1 MKERLEFSKRLIA
14 AIEQAGY
21 EPRAS
26 VVERNF
32 NLRYWG
38 TSVSYQGVRRWLK
51 GDSIPEQDKLTVL
64 AQWLGV
70 EPYELRYG
78 LPVTERKEPDKPW
91 YVGLTMDDYEVIT
104 TFLKLSSENKKIIK
118 DVTLALDKT
127 KD

>member
-1 MKERLEFSKRLIA
+1 MKERLEFSKRLIE
-14 AIEQAGY
+14 AIKKAGY

-26 VVERNF
+26 VVEKNF

-38 TSVSYQGVRRWLK
+38 TSVSYQGVRRWLR

-78 LPVTERKEPDKPW
+78 LPVAERKEPDKPW
-91 YVGLTMDDYEVIT
+91 YVGLSMDDYEVIT
-104 TFLKLSSENKKIIK
+104 TFLKLSSEHKKIVK
-118 DVTLALDKT
+118 DVTLALHKI
-127 KD
+127 KG

>member
-1 MKERLEFSKRLIA
+1 MKERLEFSKRLIE
-14 AIEQAGY
+14 AIKKAGY

-78 LPVTERKEPDKPW
+78 LPVAERKEPDKPW
-91 YVGLTMDDYEVIT
+91 YVGLSMDDYEVIT
-104 TFLKLSSENKKIIK
+104 TFLKLSSENKKIVK
-118 DVTLALDKT
+118 DVTLALGKT
-127 KD
+127 NH

>member
-1 MKERLEFSKRLIA
+1 MKERLEFSKRLIE
-14 AIEQAGY
+14 AIKKAGY

-78 LPVTERKEPDKPW
+78 QPVAERKEPDKPW
-91 YVGLTMDDYEVIT
+91 YVGLSMDDYEVIT
-104 TFLKLSSENKKIIK
+104 TFLKLSSENKKIVK
-118 DVTLALDKT
+118 DVTLALGKT
-127 KD
+127 NH